1 MSGHSHWATIKHK
14 KGATDAKR
22 GQLFTKLAR
31 EVTVAARAG
40 GEDPDMNAS
49 LRLAVQNA
57 RDNSMPMDNIE
68 RAIKRG
74 VGGGDVGS
82 LEEAIYEGYGPG
94 GVAIMLQALTD
105 NKQRTVSNIR
115 ASFNK
120 AGGNLGESGCVS
132 WNFEFKGVITA
143 EIEDD
148 RVDEIALAVIDAGA
162 DDFRS
167 EGAYLEVY
175 TSEDSLDA
183 LRTTLQGLNVNVTS
197 SGMSMVP
204 LNTISLEDKVA
215 GQTLKLIDHLEDL
228 DDIQKVYTN
237 ADFSVEF
244 MEQFSG

>member
-74 VGGGDVGS
+74 IGEGDAGS
-82 LEEAIYEGYGPG
+82 LEEALYEGYGPG

-105 NKQRTVSNIR
+105 NKQRTVSDIR

-120 AGGNLGESGCVS
+120 AGGNLGETGCVS

-143 EIEDD
+143 EIEDG

-167 EGAYLEVY
+167 EGSYLEVY

-183 LRTTLQGLNVNVTS
+183 LRTALQSLDVNVTS
-197 SGMSMVP
+197 SEMSMVP

-215 GQTLKLIDHLEDL
+215 GQTLRLIDHLEDL

-244 MEQFSG
+244 LEQFSG

>member
-74 VGGGDVGS
+74 VGGGDAGS
-82 LEEAIYEGYGPG
+82 LEEALYEGYGPG

-105 NKQRTVSNIR
+105 NKQRTVSDIR

-120 AGGNLGESGCVS
+120 AGGNLGETGCVS

-143 EIEDD
+143 EIEDG

-167 EGAYLEVY
+167 EGSYLEVY

-183 LRTTLQGLNVNVTS
+183 LRTALQSLDVNVTS
-197 SGMSMVP
+197 SEMSMVP

-215 GQTLKLIDHLEDL
+215 GQTLRLIDHLEDL

-244 MEQFSG
+244 LEQFSG